1 MPTCISSTDIQRL
14 YVWCMY
20 MFVHALDVRR
30 KWILRGKPM
39 TDTET
44 PNCWLIFAVVY
55 IAPPSVYALW
65 CA

>member
-1 MPTCISSTDIQRL
+1 
-14 YVWCMY
+14 MY